1 MKTILVTATEE
12 STGKTAV
19 ALALAK
25 LAAERGHS
33 VGYMKPKGT
42 RLQSKVGK
50 TLDEDPMLARDLLDL
65 DAEMHDLEPVVYSP
79 TFVEQA
85 IRGREDPGELRDR
98 IRERFEKL
106 SENKDL
112 MVVEGGGDLATG
124 GIVNLTDPEVADLL
138 DAEVLL
144 VSGYERAEEVDDL
157 LAGVADVRGA
167 STGDAGASGE
177 QSRLLGVLFNAVPDG
192 SFDDLET
199 EVTPFLEGRGVP
211 VLGVV
216 PREQSLAGVTVDEL
230 AAELSAEQLNSAP
243 GDPFVERFLVGAMS
257 GDSALRHL
265 RRTKDAALVTGG
277 DRPDLQRVA
286 LEAPGVKCLILTGGF
301 RPPGAIL
308 GAAEEK
314 GVPVLLVQSDT
325 LTTVERAEDVVRSGR
340 TRDAE
345 TVERM
350 RELLHDHADVDAILD
365 GEDSEEQNRPT
376 GTEATDD
383 ETIDSGGTDDETLD
397 GGVNDGEQSL

>member
-25 LAAERGHS
+25 LAAERGLS

-42 RLQSKVGK
+42 RLQSNVGK
-50 TLDEDPMLARDLLDL
+50 TLDEDPMLARELLDL

-85 IRGREDPGELRDR
+85 IRGREDPDELREQV
-98 IRERFEKL
+98 RESFDSLAEG
-106 SENKDL
+106 KDL
-112 MVVEGGGDLATG
+112 MVVEGGGKLTTG
-124 GIVNLTDPEVADLL
+124 GIVGLTDPDVADLL

-144 VSGYERAEEVDDL
+144 MSKYEQGGDVDDL
-157 LAGVADVRGA
+157 LAAADDV
-167 STGDAGASGE
+167 GD
-177 QSRLLGVLFNAVPDG
+177 RLLGVLFNAVQEGNFDG
-192 SFDDLET
+192 LET
-199 EVTPFLEGRGVP
+199 EVVPFLEARGVP

-216 PREQSLAGVTVDEL
+216 PRDQSLAGVTVAEL
-230 AAELSAEQLNSAP
+230 AAELSAEQLNDASGEA
-243 GDPFVERFLVGAMS
+243 FVERFLVGAMS

-265 RRTKDAALVTGG
+265 RRTKDAALITGG

-301 RPPGAIL
+301 RPPGAIV
-308 GAAEEK
+308 GKAEEK

-325 LTTVERAEDVVRSGR
+325 LTTIERAEDVVRSGR

-345 TVERM
+345 TVETM
-350 RELLHDHADVDAILD
+350 RDLLHDHADVEAILGD
-365 GEDSEEQNRPT
+365 GDASSSE
-376 GTEATDD
+376 TDD
-383 ETIDSGGTDDETLD
+383 DSDQPQE
-397 GGVNDGEQSL
+397 

>member
-1 MKTILVTATEE
+1 MNTILVTATEA

-19 ALALAK
+19 ALALAR
-25 LAAERGHS
+25 LAAERGLS

-42 RLQSKVGK
+42 RLQSNVGK

-79 TFVEQA
+79 TFIEQA
-85 IRGREDPGELRDR
+85 IRGREDPDELREQVR
-98 IRERFEKL
+98 GSFQRL
-106 SENKDL
+106 SEGKDL
-112 MVVEGGGDLATG
+112 MVVEGGGKLTTG
-124 GIVNLTDPEVADLL
+124 GIVNLTDAEVADLL

-144 VSGYERAEEVDDL
+144 LSRYERGGDVDDV
-157 LAGVADVRGA
+157 LAGVADVRA
-167 STGDAGASGE
+167 GDASGGPDPDGRTGVDD
-177 QSRLLGVLFNAVPDG
+177 RLLGVLFNAVPDA
-192 SFDDLET
+192 SFDELET
-199 EVTPFLEGRGVP
+199 EVAPFLDGRDVP

-216 PREQSLAGVTVDEL
+216 PREQSLAGVTVADL
-230 AAELSAEQLNSAP
+230 AAELSAEQLNDAP
-243 GDPFVERFLVGAMS
+243 GDAFVERFLVGAMS

-301 RPPGAIL
+301 RPPGAVV

-345 TVERM
+345 TVETM
-350 RELLHDHADVDAILD
+350 RGLLHDHADVDAVLGEPAESTD
-365 GEDSEEQNRPT
+365 GE
-376 GTEATDD
+376 TDA
-383 ETIDSGGTDDETLD
+383 
-397 GGVNDGEQSL
+397 N

>member
-19 ALALAK
+19 ALALAE
-25 LAAERGHS
+25 LAAERGLS

-42 RLQSKVGK
+42 RLQSNVGK
-50 TLDEDPMLARDLLDL
+50 TLDEDPMLARELLDL

-85 IRGREDPGELRDR
+85 IRGREDPEELREQV
-98 IRERFEKL
+98 RESFERL
-106 SENKDL
+106 AEGKDL
-112 MVVEGGGDLATG
+112 MVIEGGGELTTG
-124 GIVNLTDPEVADLL
+124 GIVDLTDADVADLL

-144 VSGYERAEEVDDL
+144 LSRYSQAGDVDDV
-157 LAGVADVRGA
+157 LAAADDL
-167 STGDAGASGE
+167 GD
-177 QSRLLGVLFNAVPDG
+177 RLLGVLFNAVQEGNFDG
-192 SFDDLET
+192 LDT
-199 EVTPFLEGRGVP
+199 EVVPFLEGRGVP

-216 PREQSLAGVTVDEL
+216 PREQSLAGVTVEEL
-230 AAELSAEQLNSAP
+230 AAELSAEQLNDAP
-243 GDPFVERFLVGAMS
+243 GDAFVERFLVGAMS

-301 RPPGAIL
+301 RPPGAII
-308 GAAEEK
+308 GKAEEK
-314 GVPVLLVQSDT
+314 GVPVMLVQSDT
-325 LTTVERAEDVVRSGR
+325 LTTVERAEDVIRSGR

-345 TVERM
+345 TVETM
-350 RELLHDHADVDAILD
+350 RDLLHDHADVEAMVGDAEPTSD
-365 GEDSEEQNRPT
+365 ESESEQ
-376 GTEATDD
+376 TE
-383 ETIDSGGTDDETLD
+383 E
-397 GGVNDGEQSL
+397 

>member
-25 LAAERGHS
+25 LAAERGLS

-42 RLQSKVGK
+42 RLQSNVGK
-50 TLDEDPMLARDLLDL
+50 TLDEDPMLARELLDL

-85 IRGREDPGELRDR
+85 IRGREESGELREQV
-98 IRERFEKL
+98 RESFDSL
-106 SENKDL
+106 ADGTDL
-112 MVVEGGGDLATG
+112 MVVEGGGDLTTG
-124 GIVNLTDPEVADLL
+124 GIVGLTDPEVAELL

-144 VSGYERAEEVDDL
+144 LSHYERVGDVDDL
-157 LAGVADVRGA
+157 LAGVEDV
-167 STGDAGASGE
+167 GE
-177 QSRLLGVLFNAVPDG
+177 RLLGVLFNAVPDA
-192 SFDDLET
+192 SFDALDT
-199 EVTPFLEGRGVP
+199 DVVPFLESRGIP

-216 PREQSLAGVTVDEL
+216 PREQALAGVTVDEL
-230 AAELSAEQLNSAP
+230 AAELSAERLTD
-243 GDPFVERFLVGAMS
+243 GDGDAFVERFLVGAMS

-286 LEAPGVKCLILTGGF
+286 LEAPGVKCLVLTGGF
-301 RPPGAIL
+301 RPPSAVVGT
-308 GAAEEK
+308 AEEK

-325 LTTVERAEDVVRSGR
+325 LTTVERAEDVIRSGR

-350 RELLHDHADVDAILD
+350 RELLHDHADVDAILGAD
-365 GEDSEEQNRPT
+365 GADADDS
-376 GTEATDD
+376 A
-383 ETIDSGGTDDETLD
+383 
-397 GGVNDGEQSL
+397 GE